1 MTTAW
6 TKYKNYKKISI
17 LNLEMSR
24 KVLKRNCIPTNL
36 ISARMTAVIN
46 PPRLKRTY
54 SIIGLWNPRT
64 NNRTMI
70 MSYPAQRWPSLMTNP
85 VIT

>member
-17 LNLEMSR
+17 PNLEMSR
-24 KVLKRNCIPTNL
+24 KVLKRSYIRTSL
-36 ISARMTAVIN
+36 ILARMTVVIT
-46 PPRLKRTY
+46 PRRLQWTY
-54 SIIGLWNPRT
+54 SIIGPCNPRI
-64 NNRTMI
+64 NNRIMI
-70 MSYPAQRWPSLMTNP
+70 MSYPAQRWPWLMTNP